1 MSWIFHYQQ
10 ATPSDLNV
18 SNPSTLCPISE
29 WPHILIHSPGGDCY
43 FGCIQYNCYVTQE
56 IGYRGNIP
64 TKFLSWMGLTLTSSC
79 HQGLH
84 WRHLW
89 YQTNYQYNCYVTRE
103 IGYRGNIPTKY
114 FIFQKRPYSYI
125 EHTCRRANVRDVLS
139 LRHLPSNCL
148 ICSCHVRFI
157 RWFKVVDWMYSVSWP
172 NWTLPPNCLSAKCWN

>member
-1 MSWIFHYQQ
+1 MNFFFPTMFRILMSWIFRSHQ

-64 TKFLSWMGLTLTSSC
+64 TK
-79 HQGLH
+79 
-84 WRHLW
+84 
-89 YQTNYQYNCYVTRE
+89 
-103 IGYRGNIPTKY
+103 Y

-148 ICSCHVRFI
+148 ICSCHVWFI
-157 RWFKVVDWMYSVSWP
+157 RWFKAVDWMYSVTWP
-172 NWTLPPNCLSAKCWN
+172 NWTLPPNCLSPKCWN